1 MHHTPQEPKMN
12 PHPIYRRRRRIALL
26 AVVTIFAVGFA
37 LVPDDADGRD
47 ACRFWPDVP
56 PCTESV
62 NR

>member
-1 MHHTPQEPKMN
+1 MN